1 MKPYIYFDTSVWLK
15 LYIIEAG
22 SVHMA
27 ELASTY
33 QIVSSSIILTESLS
47 ALKRRHANRELS
59 KALFNRIVKQ
69 MTGDITGI
77 NTMPLDGCN
86 LARAEKIVIETPAGA
101 LDALHIAAALLFQEL
116 TMLRLPFVTA
126 DSRQAQ
132 SAEQV
137 GLNVIRAE

>member
-15 LYIIEAG
+15 LYIIDAG

-59 KALFNRIVKQ
+59 KALLNRIVKQ
-69 MTGDITGI
+69 MTADITGI

>member
-15 LYIIEAG
+15 LYIVEAG
-22 SVHMA
+22 SVHVA

-69 MTGDITGI
+69 MTADITGI

-101 LDALHIAAALLFQEL
+101 LDALHIAAALLFQEM

-126 DSRQAQ
+126 DNRQAQ

>member
-22 SVHMA
+22 SVHVA

-59 KALFNRIVKQ
+59 KALLNRIVKQ
-69 MTGDITGI
+69 MTADITGI

-101 LDALHIAAALLFQEL
+101 LDALHIAAALLFQEM

-126 DSRQAQ
+126 DNRQAQ

-137 GLNVIRAE
+137 GLNVIRDE